1 LFNRRKHFLRT
12 ATFVPFGSKP
22 LNTNPKFYTVKS
34 QPCFPELLAHAL
46 LLRASKRSS
55 NQLHDCQKNEKGCGY
70 ERIFTPGIGRH
81 LSHNLI
87 SAQIQTAKQQQ
98 WRTDAAVVRFDRKET
113 RLTFPSGLTQG
124 HRDIIRV
131 DRPRKLQ
138 LPSIL
143 NPVLSFLAS
152 FLI

>member
-1 LFNRRKHFLRT
+1 MRCFYERVRGRRINCTIVKRT
-12 ATFVPFGSKP
+12 KKVVA
-22 LNTNPKFYTVKS
+22 
-34 QPCFPELLAHAL
+34 
-46 LLRASKRSS
+46 
-55 NQLHDCQKNEKGCGY
+55 Y

-143 NPVLSFLAS
+143 NPVLNSIFRSLQAS
-152 FLI
+152 